1 MGEEKVHTLLSY
13 HELFSQYD
21 LGEGHP
27 YRGSRFP
34 LTYSLLKQKSIL
46 KRQDV
51 TLIDPHPASK
61 EDLLRAHDPDY
72 VELILKLAS
81 RSAAYDSD
89 TPLSPKILEAA
100 MLMIG
105 GEMEIG
111 ARIMEG
117 QAERGI
123 LIGGG
128 FHHAGKTFG
137 GGFCFFNDIAVT
149 IEHLRDAFRLQ
160 RALVVD
166 FDVHAGN
173 GTSDIYYDDPSV
185 LLISIHQDPRTIYPG
200 TGFIDQI
207 GRGEGEGY
215 NINIP
220 LPPGTGDDTYL
231 YALKEIL
238 IPIAREFQPQ
248 LILANGGSDAH
259 FADRLGDL
267 NLTVNGFFKVSKLI
281 SKASKESSRGR
292 LMLLLCSGY
301 NPQVLAQVWYSLI
314 CGILELDQID
324 VTDPYNPPQE
334 DPTLRQRVEQTL
346 NEIRRTFAQY
356 WSSLR

>member
-1 MGEEKVHTLLSY
+1 M
-13 HELFSQYD
+13 
-21 LGEGHP
+21 
-27 YRGSRFP
+27 
-34 LTYSLLKQKSIL
+34 
-46 KRQDV
+46 
-51 TLIDPHPASK
+51 IDPHPASK

-238 IPIAREFQPQ
+238 IPVAREFQPQ

>member
-1 MGEEKVHTLLSY
+1 MHTLLSY

-238 IPIAREFQPQ
+238 IPVAREFQPQ

>member
-1 MGEEKVHTLLSY
+1 VRTLLSY

-27 YRGSRFP
+27 YRGDRFP
-34 LTYSLLKQKSIL
+34 LTYSLLKQKSIM

-51 TLIDPHPASK
+51 TLIEPHPASK
-61 EDLLRAHDPDY
+61 EDLFLAHDPDY

-81 RSAAYDSD
+81 RSAPYDLD
-89 TPLSPKILEAA
+89 TPLSPKILDAA

-111 ARIMEG
+111 ARIMKGE
-117 QAERGI
+117 AERGI
-123 LIGGG
+123 SMGGG

-149 IEHLRDAFRLQ
+149 IEHLRDAFGLR

-207 GRGEGEGY
+207 GHGKGEGY

-220 LPPGTGDDTYL
+220 LPPRTGDSTYL
-231 YALKEIL
+231 YALEEIL
-238 IPIAREFQPQ
+238 IPVAREFEPQ
-248 LILANGGSDAH
+248 LILATGGSDAH

-267 NLTVNGFFKVSKLI
+267 DLTVSGFFSVSKLI
-281 SKASKESSRGR
+281 SKVSKESSSDR

-301 NPQVLAQVWYSLI
+301 NPQVLTQVWYSLI

-324 VTDPYNPPQE
+324 VTDPYDPPQE
-334 DPTLRQRVEQTL
+334 DAALRHRVEQIL
-346 NEIRRTFAQY
+346 NEVRRTFAEY

>member
-1 MGEEKVHTLLSY
+1 VHTLLSY

-238 IPIAREFQPQ
+238 IPVAREFQPQ